1 MSDWSSDVCSSD
13 LLASA
18 IAGRGVSVRFTSGD
32 EPAWTDGSV
41 IHLQR
46 LAPIEVQLHQ
56 LCVQCALVS
65 ADSLQAAILRLLLR
79 RPELARRYLA
89 VDGHRDRK
97 SAVSGQSASER
108 VDIGGSRT

>member
-1 MSDWSSDVCSSD
+1 MSETDHSALLPSLE

-46 LAPIEVQLHQ
+46 LAPIEVQLNQ

-65 ADSLQAAILRLLLR
+65 ADRLQAAILRPLLR
-79 RPELARRYLA
+79 RPDLARRSPPVAAHRPLA
-89 VDGHRDRK
+89 AIEDALPPQIR
-97 SAVSGQSASER
+97 
-108 VDIGGSRT
+108 